1 MNFPNPFRGLLA
13 RAASA
18 LGSSSAGVGSAH
30 APAPM
35 LKVVA
40 GSARDR
46 WLSPSIQTFTPQ
58 RVEQILRGAMG
69 GDLTAQWELF
79 DLMEQTWPRLAK
91 NLNELRGALL
101 ECDWT
106 LQAWAPDGEQPEAE
120 AVRRKKVVEEVLWHF
135 EPDPTLDENDF
146 EDMLRDLGDAWGKG
160 ISVQEID
167 WELRPYESGTITA
180 IKAAR
185 WIHPRLYGYPTQIAG
200 SGPDRLMLRSS
211 EIARDAASVSAG
223 AAVRPVSGTSE
234 WVQFPKDKFL
244 IGVAKQ
250 KTGHPIGAAL
260 LRPLAWWWAVGNFT
274 GEWLVNL
281 AQIFG
286 VPIRWANYAQGT
298 PPEQIRK
305 IEDMLVNMGSASWG
319 AFPDGTRLELKEAM
333 KSGADNP
340 QLALLGLIDRICD
353 LLILG
358 QTLTSDVSGSG
369 SRALG
374 EVHADVL
381 SGRKAALV
389 KWAQKVLNQQ
399 LIPAICRLNFGD
411 TASLPYFV
419 SDEDEKD
426 AKTAAETFKVV
437 LDSGVPI
444 PRAFYYDTLGI
455 PQPAPGDDVIQPKAA
470 AAPPPVPGAD
480 PAATP
485 AALPQGGGTGDPL
498 AADPAALQPQAS
510 GSVVQAAS
518 ADDRLAAAVAESV
531 TGIQATWLRGAL
543 PWFRLLVK
551 AARDPKTTD
560 GEFTALLIRAQRNLP
575 DDLAPLL
582 NTDALARA
590 MEANMGAGMVNG
602 AVQGWIRRT
611 KTEARP

>member
-1 MNFPNPFRGLLA
+1 M
-13 RAASA
+13 SDVY
-18 LGSSSAGVGSAH
+18 AGGNKA
-30 APAPM
+30 
-35 LKVVA
+35 
-40 GSARDR
+40 
-46 WLSPSIQTFTPQ
+46 
-58 RVEQILRGAMG
+58 
-69 GDLTAQWELF
+69 TAI
-79 DLMEQTWPRLAK
+79 A
-91 NLNELRGALL
+91 
-101 ECDWT
+101 
-106 LQAWAPDGEQPEAE
+106 
-120 AVRRKKVVEEVLWHF
+120 
-135 EPDPTLDENDF
+135 
-146 EDMLRDLGDAWGKG
+146 
-160 ISVQEID
+160 
-167 WELRPYESGTITA
+167 A

-185 WIHPRLYGYPTQIAG
+185 WIHPRLYGYPAQTVG
-200 SGPDRLMLRSS
+200 GGPDRLMLRTS
-211 EIARDAASVSAG
+211 EIARDAAPSSG
-223 AAVRPVSGTSE
+223 SGVRPISGTSAWE
-234 WVQFPKDKFL
+234 PFPRDKFL
-244 IGVAKQ
+244 IGIAKQ

-305 IEDMLVNMGSASWG
+305 IEDMLANMGSASWA
-319 AFPDGTRLELKEAM
+319 AFPDGTHLELKEAM

-411 TASLPYFV
+411 TALLPYFV

-426 AKTAAETFKVV
+426 AKTSAETFKVV

-444 PRAFYYDTLGI
+444 PRSFYYETLGI
-455 PQPAPGDDVIQPKAA
+455 PQPAAGDDVIQPKAA
-470 AAPPPVPGAD
+470 AAAPPGLGGD
-480 PAATP
+480 PAAMLG
-485 AALPQGGGTGDPL
+485 AIPQGGGPADSKAADPSV
-498 AADPAALQPQAS
+498 AAPLDPAALQPQAS

-531 TGIQATWLRGAL
+531 TGVQAAWLRGAL

-575 DDLAPLL
+575 DELAPLI
-582 NTDALARA
+582 NTEALARA
-590 MEANMGAGMVNG
+590 MEANMGAALVNG

-611 KTEARP
+611 KTEASK